1 MELRSERSPPPK
13 PEPKAPTT
21 FTMKTRSVA
30 RKETQEEIR
39 ARGGYDVDQYRPK
52 PIVNREENIEK
63 FQNKLTYG
71 VEDPVKIYRQKK
83 KEAKPEKPIDR
94 LETIH

>member
-1 MELRSERSPPPK
+1 
-13 PEPKAPTT
+13 
-21 FTMKTRSVA
+21 MKTRSVA

-52 PIVNREENIEK
+52 PIINREENIEK

-83 KEAKPEKPIDR
+83 KEVKPEKPVDR
-94 LETIH
+94 LICSENHVIS

>member
-1 MELRSERSPPPK
+1 
-13 PEPKAPTT
+13 
-21 FTMKTRSVA
+21 MKTRSVA

-39 ARGGYDVDQYRPK
+39 ARGGYDIDQYRPK

-83 KEAKPEKPIDR
+83 KDVKPEKPIDR
-94 LETIH
+94 YV